1 MRRGQARLLMLLALF
16 AAPLLAAWLAYAYV
30 PPVRTGNY
38 GELLTPTGLVL
49 PPLAG
54 PAGQVMP
61 WAALRGKW
69 LMLVVAPEGCQGA
82 CTQTLYLARQAR
94 LAQGREQARIERVLI
109 GGRAGMV
116 WPDQQG
122 AYVVVLAALPPA
134 LARGGLFL
142 VDPQGN
148 LMLRF
153 PDDPD
158 AGGVIRDLRHL
169 LSASGAG

>member
-1 MRRGQARLLMLLALF
+1 MSRGQFKLILLLAVF
-16 AAPLLAAWLAYAYV
+16 SAPVLAAWLAYAYG
-30 PPVRTGNY
+30 PPVRAGNY
-38 GELLTPTGLVL
+38 GELLTPTELVL

-69 LMLVVAPEGCQGA
+69 LMLVVAPEGCYGA

-94 LAQGREQARIERVLI
+94 LAQGREQDRIERVLI

-122 AYVVVLAALPPA
+122 AYVVVLAKLPPA
-134 LARGGLFL
+134 LAHGGLYL

-153 PDDPD
+153 PDNPD
-158 AGGVIRDLRHL
+158 GGRVIRDLRHL
-169 LSASGAG
+169 LMASGAG